1 MESKLIRF
9 NAAAADDDDDDVDGQ
24 TVNMNSQK
32 AFGKATIEIL
42 LYKS

>member
-1 MESKLIRF
+1 MESKLIRV
-9 NAAAADDDDDDVDGQ
+9 NAAAAVDDDVDGQ

>member
-1 MESKLIRF
+1 MESKLIRV
-9 NAAAADDDDDDVDGQ
+9 NAAAVDDDVDGQ